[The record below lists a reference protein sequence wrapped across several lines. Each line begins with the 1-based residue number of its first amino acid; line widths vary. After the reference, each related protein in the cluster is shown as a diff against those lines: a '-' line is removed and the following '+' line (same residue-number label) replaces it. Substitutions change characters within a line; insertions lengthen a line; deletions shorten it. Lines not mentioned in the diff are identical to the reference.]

1 MTQTNQANQR
11 SFLASIQKLTESTH
25 TADFYIMNCSV
36 NRNNWK
42 VTKQALEEAS
52 PTIKKAP
59 LGLGKDYKTGH
70 YPDEESINIGK
81 FTAYEQKGNY
91 LQATA
96 TIEDPKAWNMMKNGE
111 LAAVSVVITVY
122 RENCSL
128 CGENLAELQEH
139 WREHPCIKSGK
150 ACSQIESFKFH
161 RVDFVD
167 DPAYPQAGVQEMS
180 AQADVSQPL
189 RLYAAYYESQGDASN
204 KPSVLG
210 EQTMSETPQDKK
222 IAALEAANKEWQ
234 EKAEASAAEVAAL
247 KAQLEAI
254 QKAQHEALV
263 AEVLAARK
271 EAGLADQCEAKE
283 KEMLTAQTDAVLQ
296 IMKTDAQKTAAKLQ
310 AATENPPKAQFGA
323 ATANT
328 NEVAEAVKKQRASF
342 GFTTKNTETSEDE

>member
-42 VTKQALEEAS
+42 VTKQALEEAA

-128 CGENLAELQEH
+128 CGENLAELQEY

-189 RLYAAYYESQGDASN
+189 TLYAAFYESQGQN

-254 QKAQHEALV
+254 QQAAHSKLV
-263 AEVLAARK
+263 TETAAARK
-271 EAGLADQCEAKE
+271 QAGLPVE
-283 KEMLTAQTDAVLQ
+283 T
-296 IMKTDAQKTAAKLQ
+296 AKLEAYSDEVLNQ
-310 AATENPPKAQFGA
+310 LKADAEAVAEKQLAAEKTPKAQYGA
-323 ATANT
+323 KSADI
-328 NEVAEAVKKQRASF
+328 ESVAEAVKQQRVSF
-342 GFTTKNTETSEDE
+342 GFIAKTETSEDE